1 MLHHVTKSDPMA
13 LAGVVLLLGLFA
25 SLMISE
31 SVAQTPNT
39 VKILPENTFVIV
51 DSDGMPISP
60 HTLPNNADM
69 LLQQQ
74 TAEVKEN

>member
-1 MLHHVTKSDPMA
+1 MLHQVTKSDPMA
-13 LAGVVLLLGLFA
+13 LAGVVLILGLFA

-39 VKILPENTFVIV
+39 VQLVPENILE
-51 DSDGMPISP
+51 SDGTIISP